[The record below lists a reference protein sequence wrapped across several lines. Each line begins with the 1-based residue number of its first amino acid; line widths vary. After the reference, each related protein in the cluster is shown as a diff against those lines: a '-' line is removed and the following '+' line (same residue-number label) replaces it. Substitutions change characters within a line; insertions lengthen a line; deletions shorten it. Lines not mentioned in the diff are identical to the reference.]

1 MLTSTTRIVV
11 ILKDYK
17 DQKNWIEVTKTV
29 VLKYNVWKYC
39 NLSTRRK
46 ELLVHEEPKRPKP
59 VNVNANTQTYAV
71 LKEDEKE
78 IYRSLLKDY
87 QRVKRR
93 FN

>member
-17 DQKNWIEVTKTV
+17 DWKKWIEVIKTV
-29 VLKYNVWKYC
+29 ALKYNVWKYC
-39 NLSTRRK
+39 NLSTRRE
-46 ELLVHEEPKRPKP
+46 ELLVNKEPKRPKP
-59 VNVNANTQTYAV
+59 VDVNINTQTYAI

-87 QRVKRR
+87 QRVRRR
-93 FN
+93 FD

>member
-17 DQKNWIEVTKTV
+17 DWKKWIEVTKTV
-29 VLKYNVWKYC
+29 VLKYDVWKYC
-39 NLSTRRK
+39 NPSIRRE
-46 ELLVHEEPKRPKP
+46 ELLIYEEPKRLKP
-59 VNVNANTQTYAV
+59 VDVNANTQMYAV

-87 QRVKRR
+87 
-93 FN
+93 